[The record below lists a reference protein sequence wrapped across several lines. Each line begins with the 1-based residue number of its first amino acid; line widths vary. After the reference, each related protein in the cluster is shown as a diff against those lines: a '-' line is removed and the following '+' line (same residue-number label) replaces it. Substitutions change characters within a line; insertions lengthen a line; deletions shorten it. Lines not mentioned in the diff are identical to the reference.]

1 MDNSKNIW
9 YLENVNLYNLLCPTK
24 EDPEARKRSRT
35 VFKKGEFIY
44 FPNDTSDRIFFIDEG
59 RVKIGTYSE
68 DGKEIIKAILQ
79 RGEVFGE
86 LAIVGEEK
94 RTNFAQAMDDVLL
107 CERSVEE
114 SKAMM
119 MVEKD
124 FSLHITK
131 LIGEKLIKTERRLES
146 LIFKDARTRIVEF
159 LHDLALDRGEQVG
172 YEVVVRNF
180 FTHKEIA
187 NLTGTSRQTVTTVLN
202 EMRDENLIYF
212 DRKRLLV
219 RDMDALN
226 SEVNPV

>member
-1 MDNSKNIW
+1 MNQNSDIW

-24 EDPEARKRSRT
+24 EGPDAKKRGRT
-35 VFKKGEFIY
+35 QFKKGEFIY
-44 FPNDTSDRIFFIDEG
+44 FPNDASDKIYFIDEG
-59 RVKIGTYSE
+59 RVKIGTYSD

-86 LAIVGEEK
+86 LAIVGEE
-94 RTNFAQAMDDVLL
+94 RRQNFAQAMDDVLL

-114 SKAMM
+114 SKALMM
-119 MVEKD
+119 LEKD

-131 LIGEKLIKTERRLES
+131 LIGEKLIRTERRLES

-159 LHDLALDRGEQVG
+159 LYDLAKDRGERVG

-202 EMRDENLIYF
+202 ELRDENKIYF

-219 RDMDALN
+219 RDMDKLIA
-226 SEVNPV
+226 EVSHA